1 MTCHYEFRLQPPGDK
16 VRVVIREEDD
26 DGLLLAASFHGDH
39 LPLSDAVLIKMAL
52 KFPLMT
58 LKVMAGIHIEA
69 VRLWLKKAPYF
80 PHKSVED
87 VEKKRLA

>member
-1 MTCHYEFRLQPPGDK
+1 MTCHYGFRLQPPGDK

-26 DGLLLAASFHGDH
+26 DGLSSCVVSWGSS
-39 LPLSDAVLIKMAL
+39 PLSDPVLIKMAL

-69 VRLWLKKAPYF
+69 VGF
-80 PHKSVED
+80 G
-87 VEKKRLA
+87 